1 MKKHLFLGLM
11 SVLTLN
17 GAIVTPTVAENI
29 STVQPHEDKE
39 LAWVDEQIQA
49 ILPSRIGVAEGF
61 INSLR
66 DPMKMKKPISVVTN
80 GSKLLAPPKLGS
92 GLAVLG
98 QPKIVEEPLRLLAI
112 MNKSV
117 LINGK
122 WYKTGDSV
130 RNFTLTEVKQNSVLL
145 TGKKDQKLILFLTK
159 QNNNIKII
167 TK

>member
-1 MKKHLFLGLM
+1 MRHYILIMLL
-11 SVLTLN
+11 STIVLHAT
-17 GAIVTPTVAENI
+17 VPTVTSPTA
-29 STVQPHEDKE
+29 TVVTTQPKEDPQ
-39 LAWVDEQIQA
+39 LAWVDEQILA
-49 ILPSRIGVAEGF
+49 ILPTRVGVPDGL

-66 DPMKMKKPISVVTN
+66 DPMKMKKMLPTLTSGAN
-80 GSKLLAPPKLGS
+80 LLAPPKLGILS
-92 GLAVLG
+92 

-122 WYKTGDSV
+122 WYKIGDNV
-130 RNFTLTEVKQNSVLL
+130 RSFSLSEIKPNSVLL